1 MAQRVELPEWLG
13 GRSLRGVD
21 EYPVFF
27 LSKTLDQ
34 FLLPPGL
41 FVVLGALLAIGCFRV
56 GRRRLGW
63 LTVVSVSLLW
73 LLSIEPT
80 SRLLLRPLEGWAA
93 GAEHAA
99 IVDASGAL
107 EEGDGSHGGATAVEA
122 IVVLGG
128 GTVFP
133 AGNADGELTSTPIA
147 RAVRGLELHRATG
160 LPLVY
165 SGGTVFERGR
175 AEAEIGRQFF
185 RTHGVS
191 AGSIRAES
199 ESRNTWENAR
209 NVAMEFGYRRVY
221 LVTSGYHL
229 RRATYS
235 FEAQGIEVV
244 PVASDYMASRLP
256 YLFVSFLPDHHELY
270 KSGRALHEYLGLLY
284 YRLRYP
290 AEEKGAKTG

>member
-1 MAQRVELPEWLG
+1 M
-13 GRSLRGVD
+13 
-21 EYPVFF
+21 FF

-41 FVVLGALLAIGCFRV
+41 FVVLGAILAIGCFRV

-63 LTVVSVSLLW
+63 LTVASVSLLW

-93 GAEHAA
+93 GAQEAT
-99 IVDASGAL
+99 ILNFSGDL
-107 EEGDGSHGGATAVEA
+107 GEGDGSPGGATAVEA

-133 AGNADGELTSTPIA
+133 SGSAYGELTATPIA

-160 LPLVY
+160 LPVVY

-175 AEAEIGRQFF
+175 AEAEIGREFLK
-185 RTHGVS
+185 THGVS
-191 AGSIRAES
+191 ASSIRAES

-209 NVAMEFGYRRVY
+209 NVATELGYRRIY
-221 LVTSGYHL
+221 LVTSAYHL
-229 RRATYS
+229 RRAT
-235 FEAQGIEVV
+235 
-244 PVASDYMASRLP
+244 
-256 YLFVSFLPDHHELY
+256 
-270 KSGRALHEYLGLLY
+270 
-284 YRLRYP
+284 
-290 AEEKGAKTG
+290 